1 MKHATRTYSNE
12 GHDVLTAVH
21 MRDALLE
28 HPVKGTTAAATTVD
42 ESKKTLSIKTIQDF
56 ISYHNSFSYKH
67 SGVRVW
73 KSYGI
78 GQGKSIP
85 YDTIYVDHQG
95 PTGLITTESQEFYDP
110 PAKRKMNRNEER
122 RVPTK
127 NKPTQPF
134 ECSVMGCEEAFETF
148 AQLQL
153 HLDVSKHN
161 IKKMSQ
167 YDEIKRD

>member
-1 MKHATRTYSNE
+1 MKHAIRTYSNE
-12 GHDVLTAVH
+12 GHDVLIAVH

-28 HPVKGTTAAATTVD
+28 HPVKGTTAAVTTVD

-56 ISYHNSFSYKH
+56 ISSHSFSYKH

-110 PAKRKMNRNEER
+110 PAKRKINRNEEA

-161 IKKMSQ
+161 IEKMSQ
-167 YDEIKRD
+167 YDEIN